1 MGPLESVTVVR
12 QEGTSI
18 SQGTKARQRSSHTPG
33 PQLLW
38 MSSLFSLLWKWKAG
52 QSSSFLAQQLAGS
65 SGPHE
70 RLREA

>member
-18 SQGTKARQRSSHTPG
+18 SQGTKAGQRSSHAPG
-33 PQLLW
+33 PWPLW
-38 MSSLFSLLWKWKAG
+38 MSSLFPLLRKWKAG
-52 QSSSFLAQQLAGS
+52 QSSSFLARQLPGS

-70 RLREA
+70 RLRAA